1 MSMQISKSKKRTP
14 ATKEVKAIDI
24 WNDDKLSTIREYILA
39 KSKKQSPERR
49 LRNELLAL
57 RFKMEDYLQKDKVEK
72 EMRILDFVKP
82 YLKLLDMT
90 QKDLASAFGMKD
102 TNLYKYL
109 TGERKL
115 NSDIVLKLSH
125 FSNTDPELWFRIEVK
140 NELNELKKKVDLK
153 KYAKYDYKNLL
164 TYMVNEK

>member
-1 MSMQISKSKKRTP
+1 MSIQMTKIKKRTSAP
-14 ATKEVKAIDI
+14 KEVKAGEI
-24 WNDDKLSTIREYILA
+24 WRDDKLNTVREYILA

-49 LRNELLAL
+49 LKNELLAL
-57 RFKMEDYLQKDKVEK
+57 RFRMEDYLQQDKIEK

-125 FSNTDPELWFRIEVK
+125 FSNTNPELWFHIEVK
-140 NELNELKKKVDLK
+140 NELNELRKKVDVK

>member
-1 MSMQISKSKKRTP
+1 MNTPKVKIKKAAVSKELKASEIWSDKKMSTLK
-14 ATKEVKAIDI
+14 
-24 WNDDKLSTIREYILA
+24 EYILA
-39 KSKKQSPERR
+39 KSKKQSPERK
-49 LRNELLAL
+49 LKNELLSIK
-57 RFKMEDYLQKDKVEK
+57 FQIEDYLEQDKIDR
-72 EMRILDFVKP
+72 EMRILDFVKL
-82 YLKLLDMT
+82 YLKLLNIT

-125 FSNTDPELWFRIEVK
+125 FTNTEPELWFHIQVK
-140 NELNELKKKVDLK
+140 NELRELRKKVSLK
-153 KYAKYDYKNLL
+153 SYEKYDYKHLL